1 MIQLGI
7 GMAAT
12 EEENRSNNGAGKFV
26 NDFKTLESLQLKL
39 GKNGA
44 FGLPLS
50 VMAVIITLS
59 SGGILTKPA
68 LSAIGSLMALF
79 KLKSD
84 PISFSQDVQNYS
96 KTIDKLNTDFYDA
109 CKRV

>member
-1 MIQLGI
+1 
-7 GMAAT
+7 
-12 EEENRSNNGAGKFV
+12 
-26 NDFKTLESLQLKL
+26 
-39 GKNGA
+39 
-44 FGLPLS
+44 
-50 VMAVIITLS
+50 
-59 SGGILTKPA
+59 
-68 LSAIGSLMALF
+68 MALF